1 MFGRRGPSV
10 WISSLLCIL
19 VVGAC
24 SGAAAGSRP
33 QINPK
38 RYVAVVC
45 GAVLGWKGSL
55 EIDLSNLVSDV
66 SVVRTSAQRQ
76 LVANYFTGMLH
87 DTNAAISHIQAA
99 GPPAMPNGDQ
109 VQANVVRILGT
120 MRSALTQA
128 EGLAG
133 NGSGAVVMKV
143 EQAVAAKVSAVTS
156 QINNSGTALSDP
168 ASSTSDCQKLF
179 GRVNPV
185 DLSA

>member
-10 WISSLLCIL
+10 WISSLLCIF

-24 SGAAAGSRP
+24 NGAAAGSRP
-33 QINPK
+33 PISPG

-45 GAVLGWKGSL
+45 GAVLGWKGTL

-66 SVVRTSAQRQ
+66 SVVRTSAERQ
-76 LVANYFTGMLH
+76 LVANYFNGMLR
-87 DTNAAISHIQAA
+87 DTNAVISRIQAA
-99 GPPAMPNGDQ
+99 GPPAMANGDQ
-109 VQANVVRILGT
+109 VQTNVVRILET
-120 MRSALTQA
+120 MRSALMQA
-128 EGLAG
+128 EGLAV
-133 NGSGAVVMKV
+133 NGPGAVVMKV
-143 EQAVAAKVSAVTS
+143 ELAVAAKVSAVTS
-156 QINNSGTALSDP
+156 QINNNGATLSDP

>member
-1 MFGRRGPSV
+1 
-10 WISSLLCIL
+10 
-19 VVGAC
+19 
-24 SGAAAGSRP
+24 
-33 QINPK
+33 
-38 RYVAVVC
+38 
-45 GAVLGWKGSL
+45 
-55 EIDLSNLVSDV
+55 
-66 SVVRTSAQRQ
+66 QRQ